1 MSAQTEFLPREILPI
16 DEPETLHT
24 ESCPCTLG
32 STLVASQD
40 SYQDME
46 NSQNGGGVSYRET
59 DWGPLGPPPTTWGHI
74 ETNSE
79 AWRRDIDGNTWEPP
93 KWAPKPGGAPIDI
106 ADSQAE
112 TQSTLRRSPPLD
124 PDCHPVDNAAAAAAT
139 PSSGPG
145 PKSYTLPT
153 DGNVVVTIKINPPL
167 PEDAGG
173 KKRNVTIKIDPPRA
187 EEDDARTT
195 VTLITQ
201 TDKREGSGTD

>member
-1 MSAQTEFLPREILPI
+1 MVSDGQVTVAMSAHTELLPREIRDIP
-16 DEPETLHT
+16 EPDTLHT
-24 ESCPCTLG
+24 EACPYTLG
-32 STLVASQD
+32 STLGASQD

-59 DWGPLGPPPTTWGHI
+59 AWGPLGPPPTTWGHI

-79 AWRRDIDGNTWEPP
+79 AWRRNT
-93 KWAPKPGGAPIDI
+93 WAPKPGGAPIDI

-153 DGNVVVTIKINPPL
+153 DGK
-167 PEDAGG
+167 D
-173 KKRNVTIKIDPPRA
+173 
-187 EEDDARTT
+187 T
-195 VTLITQ
+195 VTAA
-201 TDKREGSGTD
+201 